1 MYLAK
6 IQLTNVKG
14 FPELVFDFAR
24 PDRTYPGWNVIVGGN
39 SSGKTTLL
47 KAISLALFGP
57 EFAAS
62 LLPSTAGWVREG
74 EREGRIVADIAID
87 EQYDLFTKS
96 GNTPHDTLK
105 AGLRFVREKS
115 GDQPVIRAYEERKT
129 RGVPRVPASR
139 GPWNPNAEGWFAVGY
154 GPMRRLTGSSAEATR
169 YAVAGGHVS
178 AFVTLFREDAALS
191 ESEEWL
197 KRLRFRQLSESRLSE
212 TNGAEDL
219 VDDVK
224 RFLNDGL
231 LPASFQV
238 TDVTPEHVFVE
249 GKTAEG
255 ESVRLPMRDLSD
267 GCRSAYALLLDIVCH
282 FAKAY
287 EADTLFTRNSLG
299 YLVMNRPGV
308 VLLDEVEAHLHPR
321 WQRRICEWLKE
332 RFPRVQFIVTSH
344 SPLIV
349 QAADRSGIYVL
360 PMPGEVRQARR
371 LDEHEYERVVLGKAE
386 KVLLG
391 EAFGLASTW
400 SQRAQRLVD
409 RWQSLNARKHASATL
424 STHEE
429 KEFGQL
435 QKQMEIIFED
445 DVPTQ

>member
-1 MYLAK
+1 MYLAQ
-6 IQLTNVKG
+6 IQLTNIKG
-14 FPELVFDFAR
+14 FPELDFDFAR
-24 PDRTYPGWNVIVGGN
+24 PDGGYPGWNVVVGGN

-47 KAISLALFGP
+47 KAIALALFGP

-62 LLPSTAGWVREG
+62 LLPSAAGWVREG
-74 EREGRIVADIAID
+74 AKEARIVADLRFD
-87 EQYDLFTKS
+87 EQCDLFTKS
-96 GNTPHDTLK
+96 GNTPHDIFK
-105 AGLRFVREKS
+105 AGLRFVKEKT
-115 GDQPVIRAYEERKT
+115 GDHPVIRAYEERKT
-129 RGVPRVPASR
+129 RGIPRVPASR

-197 KRLRFRQLSESRLSE
+197 KKLRFRQLSESRL
-212 TNGAEDL
+212 AENSGTEGL

-238 TDVTPEHVFVE
+238 TDVTPEHVYVE
-249 GKTAEG
+249 GNTAEG
-255 ESVRLPMRDLSD
+255 ERVRLPMRDLSD
-267 GCRSAYALLLDIVCH
+267 GCRSAYALILDIICH

-287 EADTLFTRNSLG
+287 DTDTLFTRDLSG
-299 YLVMNRPGV
+299 RLVINRPGV
-308 VLLDEVEAHLHPR
+308 VLLDEVEAHLHPS
-321 WQRRICEWLKE
+321 WQRRICDWLKE
-332 RFPRVQFIVTSH
+332 RFPKVQFIVTSH

-349 QAADRSGIYVL
+349 QAADRHGIYVL
-360 PMPGEVRQARR
+360 PIPDEDRRARR
-371 LDEHEYERVVLGKAE
+371 LDEHEYERVVLGRAE

-391 EAFGLASTW
+391 EAFGLTATW

-409 RWQSLNARKHASATL
+409 RWQSLNARKHASSVLT
-424 STHEE
+424 SHEE
-429 KEFGQL
+429 KEYGHL
-435 QKQMEIIFED
+435 RRQMEIIFED
-445 DVPTQ
+445 EARMP